1 LKYLLLNLAAS
12 DDTAGFDESGQRTH
26 RWLLSIEEIEP
37 DRRID
42 MRLTLCDIGG
52 WEAHGR

>member
-26 RWLLSIEEIEP
+26 RWLLSFEEIDP